1 MSILGCIFVFVMICF
16 SVNYKHKNTFLRR
29 TSTKTILTKKE
40 NLTELQV
47 LERVKNAHFESGK
60 MRNGEKR
67 AERFF
72 RVIFP
77 RVKICK
83 FSFCTIKLK
92 RIGTIAPFYKCTLF
106 SGGVHL

>member
-72 RVIFP
+72 RVIF
-77 RVKICK
+77 V
-83 FSFCTIKLK
+83 FVL
-92 RIGTIAPFYKCTLF
+92 
-106 SGGVHL
+106 

>member
-47 LERVKNAHFESGK
+47 LERVKNVSA
-60 MRNGEKR
+60 
-67 AERFF
+67 
-72 RVIFP
+72 
-77 RVKICK
+77 
-83 FSFCTIKLK
+83 KLYTN
-92 RIGTIAPFYKCTLF
+92 RT
-106 SGGVHL
+106 